1 MKNNTEK
8 IKNKLNI
15 HTTNYVG
22 RGNQYKGIAVSP
34 NCKYRTIIV
43 SILKG
48 VVFCCHLQGHRHS
61 FMKVTKL

>member
-22 RGNQYKGIAVSP
+22 RGNQYKGIQVQDYYCFYFERSSVLLPPAGQQAFLHESYKT
-34 NCKYRTIIV
+34 N
-43 SILKG
+43 
-48 VVFCCHLQGHRHS
+48 
-61 FMKVTKL
+61 